1 MKKNF
6 WSEALMLLCVLALGI
21 CLTIWADKV
30 TTLASIMLG
39 CLAVIYGISAFVS
52 YFRNQDRIMN
62 DRVQFIFGIIVLV
75 IGFTLIFKVDFLKGL
90 ISFVVGIYIFLSS
103 ILRLQECL
111 DIKKALNVKMTS
123 AIVLS
128 ILGILVG
135 ILCIAGK
142 FLVPD
147 MIVTYIGIMLI
158 IYSIISFA
166 ELIIIKRK

>member
-1 MKKNF
+1 
-6 WSEALMLLCVLALGI
+6 MLLCVLILGV
-21 CLTIWADKV
+21 CLTVWADKV
-30 TTLASIMLG
+30 TTLVSILLG

-62 DRVQFIFGIIVLV
+62 DRMQFIFGIIVLV

-111 DIKKALNVKMTS
+111 DIKKKLNVKMTS

-128 ILGILVG
+128 VLGILVG

-147 MIVTYIGIMLI
+147 MIVTYIGVMLI
-158 IYSIISFA
+158 IYSIISFI

>member
-1 MKKNF
+1 MKKDF
-6 WSEALMLLCVLALGI
+6 WSEALMLLCVLILGV

-30 TTLASIMLG
+30 TSLVSILLG

-62 DRVQFIFGIIVLV
+62 DRMQFIFGIIVLV
-75 IGFTLIFKVDFLKGL
+75 IGFTLIFKVDLLKGL
-90 ISFVVGIYIFLSS
+90 ISFAVGIYIFLSS

-111 DIKKALNVKMTS
+111 NIKKKLNVKMTS

-128 ILGILVG
+128 VLGIFVG
-135 ILCIAGK
+135 IMCVAGK

-147 MIVTYIGIMLI
+147 MIVTYIGVMLI
-158 IYSIISFA
+158 IYSVISFI

>member
-1 MKKNF
+1 MKKDF
-6 WSEALMLLCVLALGI
+6 WSEALMLLCVLILGV
-21 CLTIWADKV
+21 CLTVWADKV
-30 TTLASIMLG
+30 TTLVSILLG
-39 CLAVIYGISAFVS
+39 CLAVIYGISAFIS

-62 DRVQFIFGIIVLV
+62 DRMQFIFGIIVLV

-90 ISFVVGIYIFLSS
+90 ISFVVGIYILLSS

-111 DIKKALNVKMTS
+111 DIKKTLNVKMTS

-147 MIVTYIGIMLI
+147 MIVTYIGVMLI
-158 IYSIISFA
+158 IYSVISFV